1 MENQKIALIVLGVIF
16 VIMFLHYILMI
27 DNDIVYST
35 PVVSNS
41 KYVIVKTPSPIVK
54 KNIYSTSNSIGG
66 MYNPYKASFYN

>member
-1 MENQKIALIVLGVIF
+1 
-16 VIMFLHYILMI
+16 MI